1 MKRRVSFHTAAVA
14 GLLSGCAA
22 VSTQVVPLDPS
33 LTLAPTERVEI
44 LLEKPRRPYTELA
57 LLESRGIAG
66 GSESE
71 LLEDA
76 RDKARTL
83 GADAIVRLELEKTV
97 LPPVVVYD
105 PPFAPFYYG
114 YPFRRY
120 PHFHPPYFG
129 EYRALAGGTV
139 YTLKT
144 LAIKY
149 ETQPGKPE

>member
-71 LLEDA
+71 LLDDA

-129 EYRALAGGTV
+129 EYRVLAGGTV

>member
-1 MKRRVSFHTAAVA
+1 MKRRVSFYTAAVA

-22 VSTQVVPLDPS
+22 VSTRVVPLDPS

-44 LLEKPRRPYTELA
+44 LLEKPRRPYTQLA

-76 RDKARTL
+76 REKARTL

-114 YPFRRY
+114 YPFRRF

-129 EYRALAGGTV
+129 EYRVLGGGTV

-149 ETQPGKPE
+149 EAQTDAAE

>member
-129 EYRALAGGTV
+129 EYRVLAGGTV